1 MEKDTLRLPATQK
14 ALLIYDVF
22 ATHQMESVL
31 LKLEENNIVV
41 IFIPP
46 NCTDLLQPLD
56 ISVNKPL
63 KAEIKR
69 RFVNWY
75 SDEVKAQLDNEIS
88 IQEVKV
94 QMPLSKMK
102 SLAARWLVGAFDYL
116 QDHEQFAVNGFK
128 QAGIFDICKC

>member
-1 MEKDTLRLPATQK
+1 
-14 ALLIYDVF
+14 
-22 ATHQMESVL
+22 MESVL
-31 LKLEENNIVV
+31 LKLEENNIMV

-56 ISVNKPL
+56 IGVNKPF

-75 SDEVKAQLDNEIS
+75 SDKVKAQLDNEIS

-102 SLAARWLVGAFDYL
+102 PLAARWLVGAFDYL
-116 QDHEQFAVNGFK
+116 QDNEQFDVSGFK
-128 QAGIFDICKC
+128 QAGIFDVYKS